1 MSSAGT
7 NKGRPVFRIHEF
19 ESFDERDDDLDDRL
33 NDRLDEEEDRAALS
47 APPMP
52 RRAVETVAGAEGR
65 IVGLLD
71 QLGQR
76 LKRSEDDRL
85 ALRQEVREYR
95 DMMATLEERAEQIEQ
110 TQKKHQEVITRADAM
125 AEKLEN
131 ALLQQ
136 NRLNRRLEKIVQDRA
151 RMIQKLERIEETVI
165 ETQQAVN
172 ANALVALNGG
182 QSGKKLPV
190 TTETDDDEKPWWA
203 TFANARMAASAAAV
217 VVLMIAGWAVTQINV
232 TKTPTEDKTE
242 VAANVSLDQ
251 DLKAPEPEDTALQ
264 SAPAIEEPVPDTNAM
279 LAEMEENP
287 QAVGEALNAIE
298 PSTIQATKLPD
309 PVEVKP
315 AVAKEPIKEEV
326 AFTQGQEPDLKKPVE
341 KVVDVKPVPTPKIA
355 ASPPPPSTEDFI
367 KSQKNASPLSERM
380 KPDSALPAPIKEI
393 EIKAFSGVP
402 EAQHDLAAIYT
413 AGHGG
418 VTVDYDRAVFWFKE
432 AATSGVANAQYN
444 LGVLYQQGLGVPKD
458 IPKTVQWYRAAA
470 KKNHPEAQYN
480 LGIASIEG
488 IGTPYDAKQAAVY
501 FENAANAGIM
511 EAGYNLGLI
520 HENGLLGDPTPKE
533 AIYWYNKAAESG
545 SPEAKAALNQLAKAM
560 GYSEA
565 EVERIYKD
573 FDARQKRS
581 SAGEKQ
587 AAAKPSK
594 PAAVPKKAEV
604 APPPAPPPSEP
615 EALLADDAPIEVKQ
629 VADTIVDT
637 TQNGDQDA
645 AMAELIESVPKLSM
659 ADLEGPGGASPAVSA
674 KTDESDVSYPVSDQ
688 STVAQIQE
696 QLIKRGMF
704 PGPVDGLQSPQVED
718 AIRSYQL
725 KNGLSPDGRPT
736 QALLVHLLSGGGSP
750 KTAVR

>member
-19 ESFDERDDDLDDRL
+19 DEIEDGDDDF
-33 NDRLDEEEDRAALS
+33 EPLS
-47 APPMP
+47 SSTSPSAPMP
-52 RRAVETVAGAEGR
+52 RRAAESVAGAEVR

-95 DMMATLEERAEQIEQ
+95 DMMATLEERAELIEQ
-110 TQKKHQEVITRADAM
+110 TQKKHEEVITRADAM

-136 NRLNRRLEKIVQDRA
+136 NRLNRRLEKIVQDRT

-182 QSGKKLPV
+182 QAGKKLPV
-190 TTETDDDEKPWWA
+190 ATETDDDEKPWWA
-203 TFANARMAASAAAV
+203 SFANARLAASAAAI
-217 VVLMIAGWAVTQINV
+217 VVLMIAGWAITQINV
-232 TKTPTEDKTE
+232 TKTPDASVDIAATEP
-242 VAANVSLDQ
+242 
-251 DLKAPEPEDTALQ
+251 APEATAPPENMASAEPEDGLQ
-264 SAPAIEEPVPDTNAM
+264 SPPPADVPPQDDQSLLTQMEQNPDAVA
-279 LAEMEENP
+279 AE
-287 QAVGEALNAIE
+287 LNKIE
-298 PSTIQATKLPD
+298 PSIPQAAKLPD
-309 PVEVKP
+309 PEKAQPEKTETVK
-315 AVAKEPIKEEV
+315 KEDV
-326 AFTQGQEPDLKKPVE
+326 AFTQEKQPDLKKPIE
-341 KVVDVKPVPTPKIA
+341 KVVDVKPVPTPKVA
-355 ASPPPPSTEDFI
+355 ASAPVQNPDDFI
-367 KSQKNASPLSERM
+367 KTQKSDQPLSERM
-380 KPDSALPAPIKEI
+380 KPDAGLPALVKEI
-393 EIKAFSGVP
+393 EIKAFAGVS

-418 VTVDYDRAVFWFKE
+418 VTVDYARAAFWFKE

-444 LGVLYQQGLGVPKD
+444 LGVLYQQGLGVTKD
-458 IPKTVQWYRAAA
+458 IPKAVQWYRAAA

-488 IGTPYDAKQAAVY
+488 IGTPYDPKQAAFF

-533 AIYWYNKAAESG
+533 AIYWYNKAAEEG
-545 SPEAKAALNQLAKAM
+545 SPEAKAALNQLSKAM

-565 EVERIYKD
+565 DVDRIYKD
-573 FDARQKRS
+573 FDARQKRAQ
-581 SAGEKQ
+581 AGEKQ

-594 PAAVPKKAEV
+594 PAVKKAEV
-604 APPPAPPPSEP
+604 APPPAPPSEP
-615 EALLADDAPIEVKQ
+615 EVLALDDAPIEVKKS
-629 VADTIVDT
+629 DDNIIDT
-637 TQNGDQDA
+637 TQNTDQDS
-645 AMAELIESVPKLSM
+645 AMAELIEAVPKLSM
-659 ADLEGPGGASPAVSA
+659 ADLEGPGGAPSVEA
-674 KTDESDVSYPVSDQ
+674 KAEDAEVSYPVSDQ
-688 STVAQIQE
+688 GTVAQIQE
-696 QLIKRGMF
+696 QLIKRGLF

-736 QALLVHLLSGGGSP
+736 QALLVHLLSGGTG